1 MPPPMLLV
9 PHPDTPVATVQE
21 IAVSVWQD
29 DGRWH
34 IRYLVEGRGDLVLA
48 GPAEPRR
55 TDNLWQHTCFEAFVG
70 LKGGAYLEFNFSPS
84 GEWAAYRFD
93 APRQGMRD
101 EPAEIE
107 VWLDAGEDWLGV
119 EAAVRCKAL
128 EPGLTLGLSAVIE
141 ESGGR
146 KSYWALK
153 HPDGPPNFHD
163 RSCFTAL
170 LANIA
175 PP

>member
-1 MPPPMLLV
+1 MLLA
-9 PHPDTPVATVQE
+9 PHPDTPVATVQG

-34 IRYLVEGRGDLVLA
+34 LRYLVEGISDLIL
-48 GPAEPRR
+48 PDRAEPARA
-55 TDNLWQHTCFEAFVG
+55 DNLWQHTCFEAFVG
-70 LKGGAYLEFNFSPS
+70 LERGAYLEFNFAPP
-84 GEWAAYRFD
+84 GQWAAYRFD
-93 APRQGMRD
+93 APRQGMRN
-101 EPAEIE
+101 ESTEVE

-119 EAAVRCKAL
+119 EAAIRCTAL
-128 EPGLTLGLSAVIE
+128 QPGLTLGLSAVIE
-141 ESGGR
+141 ETGGR

-153 HPDGPPNFHD
+153 HPAGPPDFHD

-175 PP
+175 AP